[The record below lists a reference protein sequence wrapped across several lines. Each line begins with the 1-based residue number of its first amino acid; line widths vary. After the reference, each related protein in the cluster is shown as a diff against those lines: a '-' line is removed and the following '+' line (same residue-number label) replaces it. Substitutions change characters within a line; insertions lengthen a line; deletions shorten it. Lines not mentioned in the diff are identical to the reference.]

1 MWTFWAAAI
10 GFFCTFISCFAP
22 SIIRLLT
29 ACTARITANETSP
42 HDQRWS
48 AEDAVAAPWGERRDG
63 VACLEGVRKLGE
75 REL

>member
-1 MWTFWAAAI
+1 MIREPHMWTFWAATI
-10 GFFCTFISCFAP
+10 GFFCT
-22 SIIRLLT
+22 SIVRLLT

-63 VACLEGVRKLGE
+63 VACLEGVCKLGE
-75 REL
+75 REH